1 MKLAISGFY
10 GKMGQRIAF
19 IAQNDKKC
27 KVVLGLE
34 RDGHPDLGTKNGI
47 EVTSDPSALKKCD
60 CLIEFTAPEATIK
73 HLEYLVKFKKAAV
86 IGTTGLSAGDNK
98 KIKAAAKKIPIVYAP
113 NMSVAVNLLFKLL
126 HDAAAVLEGY
136 NVRVSETH
144 HLHKK
149 DAPSGTAK
157 KIVDVINAQGFSVK
171 YEDVVVVR
179 EGEIV
184 GDHKIIFESDV
195 DRIELFHCAK
205 TRDIFA
211 KGAIEAAKWLA
222 GKKPGLYSMND
233 VLFGN
238 ISCRGAIHR
247 AR

>member
-19 IAQNDKKC
+19 IAQNNKKC

-34 RDGHPDLGTKNGI
+34 REGHPDLGTKNGI
-47 EVTSDPSALKKCD
+47 EVTSNPAALKKCD
-60 CLIEFTAPEATIK
+60 CLIEFTTPEATIK

-86 IGTTGLSAGDNK
+86 IGTTGLSDADIK
-98 KIKAAAKKIPIVYAP
+98 KIALAAKKIPVVYSP

-126 HDAAAVLEGY
+126 DEAAAVLKGY
-136 NVRVSETH
+136 GVNVSEAH
-144 HLHKK
+144 HIHKK

-157 KIVDVINAQGFSVK
+157 KIVDVINAHGFSVK
-171 YEDVVVVR
+171 YEDVAVVR
-179 EGEIV
+179 DGEIV
-184 GDHKIIFESDV
+184 GDHRIVFESDV
-195 DRIELFHCAK
+195 DKIELFHCAK

-211 KGAIEAAKWLA
+211 EGAVMAAKWVF

-233 VLFGN
+233 VLG
-238 ISCRGAIHR
+238 IED
-247 AR
+247 

>member
-34 RDGHPDLGTKNGI
+34 CAGHPDLGIKNGI
-47 EVTSDPSALKKCD
+47 EVTSDPSQLKRCD
-60 CLIEFTAPEATIK
+60 CLIEFTTPEATIL
-73 HLEYLVKFKKAAV
+73 HLGYLVKFKKSAV
-86 IGTTGLSAGDNK
+86 IGTTGLSASDGK
-98 KIKAAAKKIPIVYAP
+98 KIRSAAKKIPIVCSP
-113 NMSVAVNLLFKLL
+113 NMSIGVNILFKMLSE
-126 HDAAAVLEGY
+126 AAAVLKGY
-136 NVRVSETH
+136 GVCVSEAH

-157 KIVDVINAQGFSVK
+157 KIVDVINEYGFALK
-171 YEDVVVVR
+171 YEDVAVVR
-179 EGEIV
+179 DGEIV
-184 GDHKIIFESDV
+184 GDHKIVFESDV
-195 DRIELFHCAK
+195 DKIELFHSAK

-211 KGAIEAAKWLA
+211 KGAVEAAKWLA

-238 ISCRGAIHR
+238 ME
-247 AR
+247 